1 MDSFKNKF
9 KAPKPLA
16 SYSHFIKSNNLL
28 FSSGQIGIDPLTNE
42 LVNSSFKEEMI
53 QVMNNIKI
61 ILNNNS
67 LKFKNII
74 KVNIYLTDLNNF
86 EMLNKIYKTYFKN
99 KYPVR
104 ETVEVSRLPKEANI
118 EISFIAEF
126 K

>member
-1 MDSFKNKF
+1 MDSSKNKF

-16 SYSHFIKSNNLL
+16 CYSHFIKSNNLL
-28 FSSGQIGIDPLTNE
+28 FSSGQIGIDPLTNK

-53 QVMNNIKI
+53 QVMNNIEI

-126 K
+126 